1 MLLSIRLLNVCCH
14 VFFCTGSPLCLPACA
29 HDTSSVADRQFCRQH
44 FFCCLCVSD
53 CSQPPSHRT
62 YVVRQSLHNAGVSG
76 IQNRAVMSKLHFR
89 SSEEDASKN
98 PTVKV
103 ASTSSNRASPGA
115 NGASPGSS
123 RAGEEKPATMT
134 ITLSADSAQ
143 RLKAQAAESGLHQ
156 SDSGL
161 ASKLVLGC
169 KISQRIAF

>member
-1 MLLSIRLLNVCCH
+1 MCCSTQAHRFVCQHALVTLPLLQ
-14 VFFCTGSPLCLPACA
+14 TGKLCLQTSSFAVCLSVPACNPLRIA
-29 HDTSSVADRQFCRQH
+29 
-44 FFCCLCVSD
+44 LLL
-53 CSQPPSHRT
+53 
-62 YVVRQSLHNAGVSG
+62 RQSVHNAGVSG
-76 IQNRAVMSKLHFR
+76 MQNRTVATKLHSR
-89 SSEEDASKN
+89 SSEEDAAKN

-103 ASTSSNRASPGA
+103 ASTSTSRASPGA

-123 RAGEEKPATMT
+123 RAGEEKPATVT

-169 KISQRIAF
+169 SQRNLTENCILYVL

>member
-1 MLLSIRLLNVCCH
+1 MCFSAQAHRFVCQHALMTPPLLQ
-14 VFFCTGSPLCLPACA
+14 TGN
-29 HDTSSVADRQFCRQH
+29 SVRNI

-103 ASTSSNRASPGA
+103 ASTSTNRASPGA